1 MAYRTR
7 EQLVST
13 TAHAIC
19 RPGKPPRPK
28 YDLYDLWKLSGHHAF
43 HNELDELLERWPV
56 YQARTVALLA
66 VRQAFFLNGATHWEV
81 ESYQAELLVNPDVAA
96 SSARKRAREAYPALV
111 ARHERNLALAEAALV
126 ERERRKQG
134 PPTGKTTR
142 RPSQAPRSPKSL
154 LLAPAKVGPNSRL
167 AVRPRYRA
175 EQLIR
180 DPLTY
185 QASLNELDALLEQW
199 PAQQSRILH
208 LLAVHRALKSRYA
221 DWLADESHML
231 DPSNPAHLAERAQRL
246 ARAAARAADPRRAVR
261 YRQAEREARSWL
273 ECQKLHPR
281 PAL

>member
-19 RPGKPPRPK
+19 RPGKPPRPE
-28 YDLYDLWKLSGHHAF
+28 YNLYDLWKLSGYHAF

-66 VRQAFFLNGATHWEV
+66 VRQAFFLNGARHWEV
-81 ESYQAELLVNPDVAA
+81 ESYQRELLVNPDVAA
-96 SSARKRAREAYPALV
+96 LSARRRAREAYPVLV

-134 PPTGKTTR
+134 PPTGKARR
-142 RPSQAPRSPKSL
+142 RPPQAPRSPKGL
-154 LLAPAKVGPNSRL
+154 LLTPAKPSRNSRP
-167 AVRPRYRA
+167 AVRPRYTA
-175 EQLIR
+175 DQLIR

-208 LLAVHRALKSRYA
+208 LLAVHRALVVFYGRLS
-221 DWLADESHML
+221 DESQML
-231 DPSNPAHLAERAQRL
+231 DPGNPAHYVERAQRM
-246 ARAAARAADPRRAVR
+246 ARAAARDADPQRAAR
-261 YRQAEREARSWL
+261 YEWAMRQARAYIPAPEAGS
-273 ECQKLHPR
+273 
-281 PAL
+281 

>member
-7 EQLVST
+7 EQIVST
-13 TAHAIC
+13 TAHAVC
-19 RPGKPPRPK
+19 WPGKPPRPK
-28 YDLYDLWKLSGHHAF
+28 YTLYDLWKLSGHHAF

-66 VRQAFFLNGATHWEV
+66 VRQAFFLNGAKHWEV

-96 SSARKRAREAYPALV
+96 SSVRKRAREAYPALV

-134 PPTGKTTR
+134 PPTGKARR
-142 RPSQAPRSPKSL
+142 RPPQAPRSPKGL
-154 LLAPAKVGPNSRL
+154 LLAPAKTGLSSRP
-167 AVRPRYRA
+167 VTRPRYRA

-199 PAQQSRILH
+199 PDQQNRILH
-208 LLAVHRALKSRYA
+208 LLAVHGALVSRYA
-221 DWLADESHML
+221 DWMADESHML

-246 ARAAARAADPRRAVR
+246 ERAATRAADPRRAAR
-261 YRQAEREARSWL
+261 YQHAVRQARAYI
-273 ECQKLHPR
+273 
-281 PAL
+281 PAPNLRL